1 MHGARRE
8 VAPGADSGRRFRSVR
23 YALLAG
29 IVLAV
34 AAGGFQLARW
44 NSDEP
49 ASGGSAGD
57 RQAWVL
63 DREDP
68 FAGTPAQDW
77 PDGAAGIVL
86 PEATPVGEHSAAEV
100 AAALADVRELLVVSR
115 LERSV
120 IEGGDVE
127 PYLSM
132 LAPAER
138 EARRAEFA
146 GEGDRGPGTLATRID
161 PRFRLLPAEPKVS
174 GRMWAEEGADGALRI
189 RTNYVF
195 AYAFDPGEQARPAA
209 PLDLVAM
216 VRADVDYDVRT
227 GPRWYERDQGIAF
240 GGGQIGVYSMAC
252 EPTRRGLLA
261 PAYSESEFTGL
272 PEGRGPGTYFDHS
285 RPMNFGNSC
294 A

>member
-1 MHGARRE
+1 MGQLRGPR
-8 VAPGADSGRRFRSVR
+8 RRFPAGRSI
-23 YALLAG
+23 LLAG
-29 IVLAV
+29 VLLAV
-34 AAGGFQLARW
+34 VAGGFYLARP
-44 NSDEP
+44 DETKHSP
-49 ASGGSAGD
+49 DAAAGLPVT
-57 RQAWVL
+57 WEL
-63 DREDP
+63 DPERP

-77 PDGAAGIVL
+77 PDGAAGIVP
-86 PEATPVGEHSAAEV
+86 PEPAAVGDHTAAEV
-100 AAALADVRELLVVSR
+100 AAALADVRDLLVISR

-138 EARRAEFA
+138 EARRAEFS
-146 GEGDRGPGTLATRID
+146 GEGDNGPGTLATRID
-161 PRFRLLPAEPKVS
+161 PAFRLLPAEPKVS
-174 GRMWAEEGADGALRI
+174 GRMWAEEGADGALTI

-195 AYAFDPGEQARPAA
+195 AYAFDPGAQTRLRS
-209 PLDLVAM
+209 PLDAVAM

-227 GPRWYERDQGIAF
+227 GSRWYERDRGIAF

-272 PEGRGPGTYFDHS
+272 PDDRGPGEYFDHA
-285 RPMNFGNSC
+285 RPMEFGNSC